1 MNTEQILNHLKP
13 QDPSHCYRFIPVLI
27 RNLHS
32 ANEVFHSLVLGLLS
46 IESSFLHHHHFTFL
60 LGYLITARPAA
71 LFSTNLKIIAY
82 IIYSFYSS
90 NFLRRHITL
99 LLDIVKFLVAGLV
112 QIFLYLLDLFSD
124 QDRLGVVEDA
134 REALRLVLSVLD
146 QMLSGEHLVQEPA
159 LAWSCN
165 MHLLQH
171 LLEMIEMEAG
181 ENRTPAFAALCE
193 EQGPDLFVRVR
204 LDPSRT
210 SMQSEPWV
218 HSSQVAVESPTAI
231 NRKRK

>member
-1 MNTEQILNHLKP
+1 M
-13 QDPSHCYRFIPVLI
+13 
-27 RNLHS
+27 
-32 ANEVFHSLVLGLLS
+32 
-46 IESSFLHHHHFTFL
+46 
-60 LGYLITARPAA
+60 
-71 LFSTNLKIIAY
+71 
-82 IIYSFYSS
+82 
-90 NFLRRHITL
+90 
-99 LLDIVKFLVAGLV
+99 